1 MLYHWK
7 QPRVWGIGTS
17 SEMVEPGRF
26 ETHQV
31 MFLPGVHEM
40 PDDDWERLKK
50 SPNFKVVEERI
61 DGGMLQVELEKVKEG
76 KKAVK
81 QTESG
86 MPASLDN
93 FDPKDAVELIS
104 GVMEEDQLKVWD
116 KGEKRPAVKKAI
128 KEQLKA
134 IDYVTKPKD
143 ENKGE

>member
-1 MLYHWK
+1 
-7 QPRVWGIGTS
+7 
-17 SEMVEPGRF
+17 
-26 ETHQV
+26 
-31 MFLPGVHEM
+31 M

-86 MPASLDN
+86 LPASLDN

-134 IDYVTKPKD
+134 IEYATNPKD
-143 ENKGE
+143 EKGE